1 MKKQVCVRTYPGNYI
16 NTTEELQKYL
26 NAGYT
31 VVMCS
36 TFEAS
41 RDQRGNEYILER
53 DVEENDR

>member
-16 NTTEELQKYL
+16 NTTEELQEYL